1 MVVRQMIGSFILG
14 VVAIAV
20 AILAVA
26 LQWPWPWWAW
36 TLVVVP
42 CVIGGILMI
51 SRHQKSSGLR
61 SESDKNVAIALGDRS
76 VALNKNSG
84 IVSTGDN
91 TTIER

>member
-1 MVVRQMIGSFILG
+1 MRQMIGSFILG
-14 VVAIAV
+14 VVAITVAV
-20 AILAVA
+20 LAVA

-36 TLVVVP
+36 IVIGVP

-51 SRHQKSSGLR
+51 WRDRKSHGLQESRSG
-61 SESDKNVAIALGDRS
+61 KNVVTASGARS
-76 VALNKNSG
+76 VALNNNSG